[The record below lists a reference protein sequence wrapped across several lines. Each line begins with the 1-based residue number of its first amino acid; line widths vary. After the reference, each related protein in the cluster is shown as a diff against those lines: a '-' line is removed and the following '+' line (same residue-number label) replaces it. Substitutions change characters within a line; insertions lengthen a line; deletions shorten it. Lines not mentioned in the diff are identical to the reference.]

1 MSDTPKK
8 LKDAPPTP
16 PTKPKPKVPEITT
29 GDSRSFSKNNDQK
42 LNKIQPKES
51 FATDSKLEKTK
62 KDIVPPTIKTNI
74 KDDFLEYKSGSTL
87 ELSFDID
94 TNSPTE
100 INVYKD
106 EELIEAED
114 NHIQIIKD
122 GTNVKIKI
130 DKLSIADSGFYVIEA
145 ENDAGL
151 TDKEIEINVKGKT

>member
-1 MSDTPKK
+1 M
-8 LKDAPPTP
+8 
-16 PTKPKPKVPEITT
+16 
-29 GDSRSFSKNNDQK
+29 
-42 LNKIQPKES
+42 
-51 FATDSKLEKTK
+51 
-62 KDIVPPTIKTNI
+62 
-74 KDDFLEYKSGSTL
+74 LEYKSGSTL

-114 NHIQIIKD
+114 NHVQIIKD

-130 DKLSIADSGFYVIEA
+130 DKLSIGDSGFYVIEA

-151 TDKEIEINVKGKT
+151 TDKEIEINVKGKA

>member
-1 MSDTPKK
+1 MTD
-8 LKDAPPTP
+8 
-16 PTKPKPKVPEITT
+16 
-29 GDSRSFSKNNDQK
+29 DSQSSRKNDGQNI
-42 LNKIQPKES
+42 NKIQQKES
-51 FATDSKLEKTK
+51 SAKNSKLEKPK
-62 KDIVPPTIKTNI
+62 KDIVAPIIKTNI
-74 KDDFLEYKSGSTL
+74 EDDFLEYNSGSTL

-122 GTNVKIKI
+122 GTTVKIKI

-151 TDKEIEINVKGKT
+151 TDREIEINVKGKTLWRSFSI